1 MASFNKVILMGNL
14 TRDPETRQTQSGSYV
29 TKAGVAVNE
38 SIPDGSG
45 GYRDQAH
52 FFDVVFFGKLAES
65 FAKWFKKGS
74 PVLIDGRLSY
84 STWEDKETGA
94 KRSKVDV
101 VGNRWHFVGGRDQQ
115 GSGGGGAPVVSSQ
128 EPSFPGKGDFVPDDV
143 PF

>member
-1 MASFNKVILMGNL
+1 MGNL

-52 FFDVVFFGKLAES
+52 FFDVVFFGKQAES

-84 STWEDKETGA
+84 STWEDKESGA
-94 KRSKVDV
+94 KRSKVEV
-101 VGNRWHFVGGRDQQ
+101 VGNRWHFVGGRNEESQ
-115 GSGGGGAPVVSSQ
+115 GDAVASS
-128 EPSFPGKGDFVPDDV
+128 SKKDGFPGEGDFKSPTSNFPDDV